1 MPKGEAWENE
11 KSRRKEKQRL
21 NKQQN
26 QQTMIRGETE
36 GETESTKRKPAA
48 KRKSM
53 GKGEAKVE
61 KAAESADPE
70 KGRNRCGAE
79 SARESQLQKEPR
91 KTGGVCRIS
100 KKRRTISRS

>member
-1 MPKGEAWENE
+1 
-11 KSRRKEKQRL
+11 
-21 NKQQN
+21 
-26 QQTMIRGETE
+26 MIRGETE
-36 GETESTKRKPAA
+36 EETESTKRKPAA

-79 SARESQLQKEPR
+79 SARESQLPKEPR

>member
-1 MPKGEAWENE
+1 
-11 KSRRKEKQRL
+11 
-21 NKQQN
+21 
-26 QQTMIRGETE
+26 MIRGETE